1 MHQESL
7 FNQNSE
13 QNTLLANRVRPTS
26 IDEFVGQ
33 QHLLRK
39 NKILREIIMND

>member
-7 FNQNSE
+7 FNQN
-13 QNTLLANRVRPTS
+13 